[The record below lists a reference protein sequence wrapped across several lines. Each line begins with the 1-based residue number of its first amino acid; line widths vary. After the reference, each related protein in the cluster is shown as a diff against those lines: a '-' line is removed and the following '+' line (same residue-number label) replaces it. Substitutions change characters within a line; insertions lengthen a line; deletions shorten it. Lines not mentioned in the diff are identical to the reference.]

1 MKLGRGCNVQTDVLE
16 RICERLV
23 CDIADIVEVVEGEG
37 A

>member
-1 MKLGRGCNVQTDVLE
+1 MQSDVLV
-16 RICERLV
+16 RICETLG